1 MFTTLYC
8 LNLQISKIEKSA
20 TSIVFQSTMNNINL
34 LLKLVMLLTVSNL
47 FALEDVQSCQHC
59 QLCVLLENSNIIHR
73 LYFTGNLLTDFTDKD
88 IVLELVNLE
97 YLHLRDN
104 MISNLEP
111 IFKLRSI
118 TPRPGLTIALSSNR
132 DFS

>member
-1 MFTTLYC
+1 
-8 LNLQISKIEKSA
+8 
-20 TSIVFQSTMNNINL
+20 
-34 LLKLVMLLTVSNL
+34 MLLTVSNL

-59 QLCVLLENSNIIHR
+59 QLCVLRENSNIIHR
-73 LYFTGNLLTDFTDKD
+73 LYFTGNLLTDFTDTD

-97 YLHLRDN
+97 YLHLKDN

-118 TPRPGLTIALSSNR
+118 ISRPGLTIALSSNR
-132 DFS
+132 DFF